1 MEVGEDISKL
11 RLYREPLD
19 SCIHYVNNLIN
30 EAIPDLPLNI
40 ANEATELGRITQ
52 PIALAVRAKLW
63 MLAASPLFNGN
74 PDYAHIKD
82 ERGVALFKTTEDPT
96 LWLKQLRLVKQLSIR
111 PI

>member
-1 MEVGEDISKL
+1 MGFKAVSYTHL
-11 RLYREPLD
+11 
-19 SCIHYVNNLIN
+19 VNNLIN

-74 PDYAHIKD
+74 PDYAQIKY

-96 LWLKQLRLVKQLSIR
+96 LWLKAAQALSLIHIWNKKR
-111 PI
+111 KKNEKRS